1 MIKLLRGEPCANLP
15 ASHAGATC
23 LFAARIETQAL
34 AYHGMR
40 EAPDL
45 YLTNSGALLSH
56 FDGVLTVS
64 GEQFDPTE
72 LRQFIRMC
80 GCHTVVCGGAAAQRL
95 GLAGD
100 VTVGTIMRYAGGAT
114 EAQACV
120 CHTPKLDDV
129 FALLQTTFENMHTAV
144 FDAWYCDISLKQRR
158 GLAYVYAVYEAQGAA
173 PVRGSLCATAG
184 VYYQNAATA
193 VIGSVATREDRRGH
207 GLAAQIL
214 GALIA
219 RIQAEGKLPQIVCQN
234 DRAHVLYRRLGFV
247 DTGKFFEI
255 RVR

>member
-1 MIKLLRGEPCANLP
+1 MIKLLGGGQSTKLP
-15 ASHAGATC
+15 GNNAGSTC
-23 LFAARIETQAL
+23 LLAARIETQVQ
-34 AYHGMR
+34 AYCGMR

-45 YLTNSGALLSH
+45 YLADSGALFSH

-64 GEQFDPTE
+64 GELFDPEE

-80 GCHTVVCGGAAAQRL
+80 GCHTVVCGGVAAERL
-95 GLAGD
+95 NLAGET
-100 VTVGTIMRYAGGAT
+100 TVGTVMRYGGGAAA
-114 EAQACV
+114 EYACV
-120 CHTPKLDDV
+120 CRQPKLDDV
-129 FALLQTTFENMHTAV
+129 FVLLQSTFDNMHTAV
-144 FDAWYCDISLKQRR
+144 FHAWYCDISLKQRR
-158 GLAYVYAVYEAQGAA
+158 GLAYVYAVYEPQGAE
-173 PVRGSLCATAG
+173 PERGSLCATAG

-193 VIGSVATREDRRGH
+193 VIGSVATRQDRRGH
-207 GLAAQIL
+207 GLAAQVL
-214 GALIA
+214 GTLIA